1 MRNKKRESMK
11 GYPHWF
17 LRSVLLAL
25 VILIIS
31 GALMVPTTL
40 IMRAEFD
47 LDWRLPN
54 VARLW
59 TSAVHAG
66 FGFVMM
72 LLVGAIWSIHMRSGW
87 RRHKHRS
94 SGVSLAVVF
103 LMLALTAVAI
113 YYLGESVIAN
123 WAAYLH
129 LVAGVLVM
137 ALFGWHWWCGRRS
150 RMH

>member
-1 MRNKKRESMK
+1 MK

-17 LRSVLLAL
+17 LRCVLTALVVLL
-25 VILIIS
+25 IS
-31 GALMVPTTL
+31 GVLMAPNTL

-47 LDWRLPN
+47 VDWRLPN

-59 TSAVHAG
+59 TSAIHAG

-87 RRHKHRS
+87 RRHKHRR
-94 SGVSLAVVF
+94 SGLSLALLF
-103 LMLALTAVAI
+103 LTLAVTAVAI
-113 YYLGESVIAN
+113 YYLGESASAN

-129 LVAGVLVM
+129 LVAGVLVSV
-137 ALFGWHWWCGRRS
+137 LFGWHWWRGHRS
-150 RMH
+150 RLH